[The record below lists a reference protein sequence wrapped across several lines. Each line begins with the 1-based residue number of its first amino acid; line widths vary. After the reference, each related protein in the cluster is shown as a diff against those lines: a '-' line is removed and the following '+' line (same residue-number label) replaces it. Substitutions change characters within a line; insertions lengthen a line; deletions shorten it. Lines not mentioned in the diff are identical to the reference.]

1 MLSPDR
7 PRKRLEKRDSF
18 RPVLEI
24 TTRKLTD
31 NEGMAHHP
39 AVMQQGFQSNGSVP
53 QMRYPNRS
61 VNQDHVMIL
70 LFSGGG

>member
-7 PRKRLEKRDSF
+7 PRKRLEKRDNF

-24 TTRKLTD
+24 TTCKFTD
-31 NEGMAHHP
+31 NEGMAHYP
-39 AVMQQGFQSNGSVP
+39 AFMQQCFQSDGPMP
-53 QMRYPNRS
+53 QMRYPDRS

-70 LFSGGG
+70 LLFGGG